1 MSLGRLFGIN
11 IRIDLSWLFVF
22 ALVVWS
28 LSSKFGPFEAVATDL
43 PTRMLLGILTAML
56 FFASILAHELA
67 HSLTARARGI
77 PIESI
82 TLFIFGGISH
92 FKGEPTT
99 APSSAWISLV
109 GPLASLAIGAAFF
122 FAGALIGAHNAF
134 GVAAGYLAF
143 ANIALGLFNLLPV
156 FPLDGGRVLHA
167 LLWSATKDRVR
178 ATRIAVIIGR
188 IPAWLIIVFGI
199 DQTLR
204 FGIGS
209 GLWLTFIGWFLLQAG
224 NAEALQTE
232 ISAALKGH
240 TAAEL
245 AEPAVLAVAPNATG
259 TQALE
264 TMRSQRARALPVLL
278 GGQFLGIVTATD
290 LAKISSDELG
300 ATFVTALMTRRETLK
315 SITPESSASDILRI
329 LAESGHQ
336 QLPVIDA
343 GGTFHGFVTVQGI
356 LRWAAFDRE
365 NLLANFKANH

>member
-1 MSLGRLFGIN
+1 MSLGSLFGIK

-92 FKGEPTT
+92 FEGEPTT

-122 FAGALIGAHNAF
+122 FTGAVISAHNAF

-188 IPAWLIIVFGI
+188 VPAWLIIAFGI

-240 TAAEL
+240 AAAEL
-245 AEPAVLAVAPNATG
+245 VEPAVLALAPNATG
-259 TQALE
+259 SQALE

-278 GGQFLGIVTATD
+278 GDQFLGIITGAD
-290 LAKISSDELG
+290 LAKISSDELD
-300 ATFVTALMTRRETLK
+300 ATFVTALMTRRESLK
-315 SITPESSASDILRI
+315 SITPESNASDVLRI

-343 GGTFHGFVTVQGI
+343 GGAFHGFVTVQGI

-365 NLLANFKANH
+365 TLLANFKAKR